1 MPTMTPEIYEEKRNG
16 LIELLEGILKKATR
30 LSDKSRLEL
39 EATVTKLKRN
49 SFEIV
54 LVGEFQGGKST
65 LFDTIC
71 DGRELSPR
79 GIGIKTSA
87 CKISARSVPAEE
99 PERVE
104 LHWKSNDELMLTM
117 LDLVKDNLDDEER
130 AFFTKSK
137 KDGTAV
143 LPSLEDARTRALVKK
158 ALEKEW
164 KAYSSKP
171 AAYDPNNSG
180 RLDLLQISW
189 LILGFCN
196 DPALLELR
204 KKTSVTTEELKTL
217 VVFPKEWAERW
228 LAGKETKWQ
237 LNEVP
242 FAFLGEANIYIHS
255 PNLERLGCIVVDC
268 PGLFAGPWDTMV
280 AQNAMTN
287 ADAILYLIGGE
298 RSLTDSDLKALAH
311 IRKAN
316 QGHKVFFA
324 INAKQ
329 SFENTE
335 KNLRPVDVSLIKQRG
350 FEIESNSDVDIFNA
364 LLAFNSRCVPDDQ
377 KLWRKQTSTAIQ
389 TYLQLDIFDDSD
401 KIVSLVGDKDELYKK
416 SGAVELLTKIET
428 SVVQRKFKS
437 ILVTGGTEKA
447 GSSLDALNG
456 DLKAKE
462 AAADKSLEAAEQEVD
477 AARRQLNEFQ
487 RFATKEVDD
496 VLGDEQAANL
506 LADNY
511 FQNVYLSKTEDIADA
526 ISSKIQASF
535 SSSTKVLQI
544 VWDLLLAKAKH
555 FTGGTDAAERAA
567 CQKAESVLNEPVM
580 EAVEEVATPAT
591 SGWIANIRERGNDLF
606 ETAYGRALNLVGDKV
621 RVKWDSMFSGGVNLL
636 EGLALDFDIELNPI
650 DTPQGGDGP
659 SGMTIQ
665 KEAVGFF
672 IRKIAAL
679 IGAGIVAMVSAVLIG
694 YILICIGLGGLPVI
708 VVVIAGGIAGTAFW
722 EWVNEKMLQGL
733 AHRFRPEI
741 SSKLHHLFNDQKEKI
756 LQTAKNEI
764 INKIVEELK
773 GKFRASLSEQTA
785 KFENRVKE
793 MLKVAGKVAGE
804 KKQVADEAKK
814 IRETQIEPARQEIA
828 EFTDNLAPYFQ

>member
-1 MPTMTPEIYEEKRNG
+1 MYTMTPEIYEEKRNG

-164 KAYSSKP
+164 KAYSSRP

-189 LILGFCN
+189 LILCFCN

-204 KKTSVTTEELKTL
+204 KRTSVSTEELKTL

-237 LNEVP
+237 LREVP

-255 PNLERLGCIVVDC
+255 PNLERLGCTIVDC

-335 KNLRPVDVSLIKQRG
+335 TNLRPVDVSLIRQRG

-364 LLAFNSRCVPDDQ
+364 LLAFNSRCVPEDQ
-377 KLWRKQTSTAIQ
+377 KVWRKQTSTAVQ

-401 KIVSLVGDKDELYKK
+401 EIVSLVGNKDELYRK

-477 AARRQLNEFQ
+477 AARNQLDEFQ
-487 RFATKEVDD
+487 KFATKEVDE
-496 VLGDEQAANL
+496 VLGDKRASDL
-506 LADNY
+506 LAEDY
-511 FQNVYLSKTEDIADA
+511 MQNVYLLKTEDIADA
-526 ISSKIQASF
+526 ISRKIKACF
-535 SSSTKVLQI
+535 SSSTKLLQI
-544 VWDLLLAKAKH
+544 VCDLMRAKAEH
-555 FTGGTDAAERAA
+555 WFGGTETAEQQAR
-567 CQKAESVLNEPVM
+567 QNAEEVLNEPVI
-580 EAVEEVATPAT
+580 EAVEEVAVPAT
-591 SGWIANIRERGNDLF
+591 TGWIANIRARGNVLF

-621 RVKWDSMFSGGVNLL
+621 RAKWDSMFAGGENLL
-636 EGLALDFDIELNPI
+636 DGLELNFDFELSPI
-650 DTPQGGDGP
+650 DTPQGSDGAA
-659 SGMTIQ
+659 GMTIQ
-665 KEAVGFF
+665 KEAMGILV
-672 IRKIAAL
+672 RKFAAL
-679 IGAGIVAMVSAVLIG
+679 IGAVVVGLVSAVLAA
-694 YILICIGLGGLPVI
+694 YILVSIGLGGLPALLLVI
-708 VVVIAGGIAGTAFW
+708 PALFGSAAFW
-722 EWVNEKMLQGL
+722 TYVNERILNGL
-733 AHRFRPEI
+733 EQRLRPEI
-741 SSKLHHLFNDQKEKI
+741 STKLQRLFGEQKANI
-756 LQTAKNEI
+756 LQAAKELI
-764 INKIVEELK
+764 IDKIVEELK
-773 GKFRASLSEQTA
+773 GKFKASLSDQTN
-785 KFENRVKE
+785 KFEERVNE
-793 MLKVAGKVAGE
+793 MLELKRKSVDEQKKVADDAKMVRE
-804 KKQVADEAKK
+804 K
-814 IRETQIEPARQEIA
+814 QIEPARCQIKQ
-828 EFTDNLAPYFQ
+828 FTDNLAPYFQ